1 MSLKRSRSHYYGFTN
16 IDFRTKQDKNAIN
29 LFQPWINQKNFG
41 TMGYSNYSIPSE
53 RKKEILKISK
63 NVNKIQNIISGI
75 PDPKTY
81 DACKF
86 YKKNK
91 IKININKDFFTKR
104 IAELDES
111 EIGKEIFNG
120 DSMMISDLIKKR
132 NYLKNNK
139 ILKKKKFSSAEN
151 IFKSKTNLLKNNS
164 EENIKLN
171 QELSPINKE
180 KEILNQKENINV
192 EKKVDLNKV
201 KYIRDLLRRRYSVK
215 TDRFN
220 IYRIWNEYSGKEINL
235 IQLHNIINKIGISIN
250 YNETKALIESVNDRG
265 TNNLNLNEFTNLI
278 FNDDNTFNVNE
289 EDLLY
294 IDEEFYKK
302 IDENKSYDK
311 LNLISNNKYSKNELK
326 YEINYLENFIKLKL
340 SKLSNIFRENGIDQT
355 NIDYNTFSNSLR
367 CCSIPERYY
376 DENIIK
382 ALMKKYLNE
391 NNNENM
397 NFQKLHQTLLTK
409 SNRNKKKND
418 FFYIQNEYL
427 ESLGQKLKKC
437 KSELFENKIKMREIQ
452 KDEYSNENNNKK
464 IKEEEKN
471 FIGINK
477 VSDFPK
483 ENEINS
489 MQPSTEFLK
498 KIYSRN
504 EEYKNLHDKIE
515 KSFIPFPS
523 LNVSNNFEK
532 IKNNINFKT
541 SINIFKPDINSSM
554 YINEKERF
562 KIKNFNDKISYI
574 LNEKNQNKQLHEARQ
589 EKIRIYNKKI
599 EENIIN
605 LDMKEKQKLLNQEMQ
620 KVQRFYNFEKYNNL
634 KNQLNDD
641 L

>member
-1 MSLKRSRSHYYGFTN
+1 
-16 IDFRTKQDKNAIN
+16 
-29 LFQPWINQKNFG
+29 
-41 TMGYSNYSIPSE
+41 
-53 RKKEILKISK
+53 
-63 NVNKIQNIISGI
+63 
-75 PDPKTY
+75 
-81 DACKF
+81 
-86 YKKNK
+86 
-91 IKININKDFFTKR
+91 
-104 IAELDES
+104 
-111 EIGKEIFNG
+111 
-120 DSMMISDLIKKR
+120 MI
-132 NYLKNNK
+132 
-139 ILKKKKFSSAEN
+139 
-151 IFKSKTNLLKNNS
+151 
-164 EENIKLN
+164 
-171 QELSPINKE
+171 
-180 KEILNQKENINV
+180 
-192 EKKVDLNKV
+192 
-201 KYIRDLLRRRYSVK
+201 
-215 TDRFN
+215 
-220 IYRIWNEYSGKEINL
+220 
-235 IQLHNIINKIGISIN
+235 
-250 YNETKALIESVNDRG
+250 
-265 TNNLNLNEFTNLI
+265 
-278 FNDDNTFNVNE
+278 
-289 EDLLY
+289 
-294 IDEEFYKK
+294 
-302 IDENKSYDK
+302 
-311 LNLISNNKYSKNELK
+311 
-326 YEINYLENFIKLKL
+326 
-340 SKLSNIFRENGIDQT
+340 
-355 NIDYNTFSNSLR
+355 
-367 CCSIPERYY
+367 
-376 DENIIK
+376 
-382 ALMKKYLNE
+382 
-391 NNNENM
+391 
-397 NFQKLHQTLLTK
+397 
-409 SNRNKKKND
+409 

-504 EEYKNLHDKIE
+504 EEYKNLYDKIE

-532 IKNNINFKT
+532 IKNNKNFKT